1 MSITTAAAATDMTD
15 MQLED
20 KAIEQELEPM
30 EAEEIGDEEEDG
42 KAVDGGLE
50 IDKEYVTEEVMI
62 AKRKDGKIAVLN
74 VGNLE
79 WKTFF
84 SLLLYF

>member
-1 MSITTAAAATDMTD
+1 MQLFYMSITTAAAATEMTD

-50 IDKEYVTEEVMI
+50 IDKEYVTEEVTI
-62 AKRKDGKIAVLN
+62 AKRKDGKIAILN
-74 VGNLE
+74 VGNL
-79 WKTFF
+79 K
-84 SLLLYF
+84 